1 LSSFICLEHGQEKDR
16 ILKMAVTVSSG
27 KESRDVYTRGWGN
40 NKPLYFLQGVPYV
53 CKHGGKRQTEVRC
66 LDSAFQDN

>member
-1 LSSFICLEHGQEKDR
+1 
-16 ILKMAVTVSSG
+16 MAVTVSSG